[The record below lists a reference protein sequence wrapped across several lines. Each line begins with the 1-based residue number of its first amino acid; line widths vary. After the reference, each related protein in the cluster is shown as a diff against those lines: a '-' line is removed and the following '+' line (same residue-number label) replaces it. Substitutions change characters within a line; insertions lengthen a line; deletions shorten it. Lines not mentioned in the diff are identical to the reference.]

1 MRIQNK
7 NLTDLYERPYLL
19 ELWAECMCE
28 KVAEISMHACLTRIV
43 MKQNRVGE
51 MMARNETVRARK
63 GKESASIYWLR
74 KSGPL
79 FFVWGSG
86 KKIQINCLIEARS
99 ERTFHSQEYKRDSF
113 ALSVSITEKKRIVT
127 YRGYFPFSGANIESR
142 QPTDTHLR
150 AQFHSFVSVT
160 VYLLVKHLIAC
171 R

>member
-113 ALSVSITEKKRIVT
+113 ALSVSITEKKESWRTEVISH
-127 YRGYFPFSGANIESR
+127 FPEQTLNR
-142 QPTDTHLR
+142 VNQPTHTCAHNFTRSWASL
-150 AQFHSFVSVT
+150 FI
-160 VYLLVKHLIAC
+160 YWLNI
-171 R
+171 